1 MYFDS
6 HAHLEMAA
14 FDADREAVFARA
26 AAAGVTRFMVPA
38 YNLEASVRAVA
49 LAEARDGVWA
59 SVGIHPHGAGRCTP
73 EAVEALEAL
82 ARHPRVVAIGETGL
96 DFYRN
101 RAPRQAQEAALRAQM
116 ALARR
121 LGLPLIIHCRDA
133 YPECLAILREEGAA
147 EVGGV
152 LHCFTAD
159 AATAAAA
166 CALNFFCSIAGPIT
180 YPDANGLRAAVRAIP
195 ADRLLLETDAPY
207 LSPAPHRR
215 SRNEPA
221 HLPLTAAAVAAARG
235 VPVEEIAAQTAANA
249 RRLFRLP

>member
-6 HAHLEMAA
+6 HAHLDMPA
-14 FDADREAVFARA
+14 FDPDREAVFARA
-26 AAAGVTRFMVPA
+26 EAAGVTHFVVPA
-38 YNLEASVRAVA
+38 YSLEASARAIA
-49 LAEARDGVWA
+49 LAEARARVWA
-59 SVGIHPHGAGRCTP
+59 SVGIHPHGAGGCTP
-73 EAVEALEAL
+73 EAVSTLEAL

-96 DFYRN
+96 DFSRN
-101 RAPRQAQEAALRAQM
+101 RAPRQAQEVALRAQV

-121 LGLPLIIHCRDA
+121 LRLPLIIHCRGA

-166 CALNFFCSIAGPIT
+166 CALNLSCSIAGPIT
-180 YPDANGLRAAVRAIP
+180 YPDANGLRVAIRAIP
-195 ADRLLLETDAPY
+195 ADRILLETDAPY
-207 LSPAPHRR
+207 LTPAPHRGN
-215 SRNEPA
+215 RNEPA
-221 HLPLTAAAVAAARG
+221 HLPITAAAAAAARG
-235 VPVEEIAAQTAANA
+235 VAVEELAAQTASNA

>member
-38 YNLEASVRAVA
+38 YSLEASVRAVA

-73 EAVEALEAL
+73 EAVEAL

-166 CALNFFCSIAGPIT
+166 CTLNFFCSIAGPIT

>member
-14 FDADREAVFARA
+14 FDADREAVFSRA
-26 AAAGVTRFMVPA
+26 AAAGVTHFVVPA
-38 YNLEASVRAVA
+38 YSLEALVRAVA
-49 LAEARDGVWA
+49 LAEARDRVWA

-101 RAPRQAQEAALRAQM
+101 RASRQAQEAALCAQV

-159 AATAAAA
+159 AATA
-166 CALNFFCSIAGPIT
+166 CALNFSCSIAGPNT
-180 YPDANGLRAAVRAIP
+180 YPGANGLRAAVRAIP
-195 ADRLLLETDAPY
+195 ADRLLVETDAPY

-221 HLPLTAAAVAAARG
+221 HLQLTVAAVAAARG
-235 VPVEEIAAQTAANA
+235 VPVEEIAALTAANA

>member
-14 FDADREAVFARA
+14 FDADREAVFTRA
-26 AAAGVTRFMVPA
+26 AAAGVTRFVIPA
-38 YNLEASVRAVA
+38 YSLEASARAVA
-49 LAEARDGVWA
+49 LAEARDRVWA

-101 RAPRQAQEAALRAQM
+101 RAPRQAQEAALRAQV

-147 EVGGV
+147 EVGAS
-152 LHCFTAD
+152 CTA
-159 AATAAAA
+159 
-166 CALNFFCSIAGPIT
+166 
-180 YPDANGLRAAVRAIP
+180 LRP
-195 ADRLLLETDAPY
+195 MRLLRPQRPPLTSLAPSPG
-207 LSPAPHRR
+207 LSPTRTPMASGRPSGPSRPTGSFSRPMPH
-215 SRNEPA
+215 
-221 HLPLTAAAVAAARG
+221 T
-235 VPVEEIAAQTAANA
+235 
-249 RRLFRLP
+249 

>member
-26 AAAGVTRFMVPA
+26 AAAGVTRFVVPA
-38 YNLEASVRAVA
+38 YSLEASARAVA
-49 LAEARDGVWA
+49 LAEARDRVWA
-59 SVGIHPHGAGRCTP
+59 SVGIHPHGAVGCTP
-73 EAVEALEAL
+73 EALEALEAL

-96 DFYRN
+96 DFHRN
-101 RAPRQAQEAALRAQM
+101 RAPRQAQEAALRAHV

-152 LHCFTAD
+152 LHCFTGN
-159 AATAAAA
+159 AATASAA
-166 CALNFFCSIAGPIT
+166 CRLNFYCSIAGPIT
-180 YPDANGLRAAVRAIP
+180 YPGANGLRAAIRAIP

-207 LSPAPHRR
+207 LTPAPHRR

-221 HLPLTAAAVAAARG
+221 HLPLTAAAVAAARS
-235 VPVEEIAAQTAANA
+235 VPIEEIAALTAANA
-249 RRLFRLP
+249 CRLFHLP